1 MKQNPCFEWVLCI
14 FMTLFMISCA
24 QHRALEPPSTLPAEN
39 LPQIGTRQPASPRNT
54 PRPAVLSKMIH
65 TAENQ
70 LRSNKPEAA
79 FQTLERALDIDGQD
93 PIIWHLMAKAQ
104 QMQNNFQQ
112 AKYFAGK
119 SNAMA
124 ARMPFLKKRNW
135 RIIGDA
141 LKKQGRIQEAE
152 AAYENAR

>member
-1 MKQNPCFEWVLCI
+1 MKQMPYFQWILCI
-14 FMTLFMISCA
+14 FTTLFMISCS
-24 QHRALEPPSTLPAEN
+24 QHRALEPPSNLPAEN

-54 PRPAVLSKMIH
+54 PRPAILSKIIH

-79 FQTLERALDIDGQD
+79 FHTLERSLDIDGQD
-93 PIIWHLMAKAQ
+93 PLIWHLMAKAQ

-112 AKYFAGK
+112 AKYFAEK

-124 ARMPFLKKRNW
+124 ARTPSLQKKNW
-135 RIIGDA
+135 RIIGDV
-141 LKKQGRIQEAE
+141 LKKQGRMQEAE
-152 AAYENAR
+152 EAYENAR